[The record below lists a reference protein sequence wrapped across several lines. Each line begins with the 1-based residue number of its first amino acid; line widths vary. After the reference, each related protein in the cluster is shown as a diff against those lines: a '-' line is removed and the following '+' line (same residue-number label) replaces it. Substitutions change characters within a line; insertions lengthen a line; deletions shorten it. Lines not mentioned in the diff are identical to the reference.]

1 MLPWA
6 PFLFEVMAATHEGD
20 EADRQQAV
28 TKTIPTHIA
37 SMGPM
42 ITLYPVSCIKK
53 RTKGKQ
59 FEKDRSVAG
68 RFARQEQL
76 YYEEGIRRTVD
87 AILLVHD
94 HGHPH
99 VLMLHIDHRFWKL
112 YVFAIQSIHH
122 ALPITRNDLTLF
134 PTIIF

>member
-1 MLPWA
+1 MKSEDTEM
-6 PFLFEVMAATHEGD
+6 EV
-20 EADRQQAV
+20 QQA
-28 TKTIPTHIA
+28 IPKATPMY
-37 SMGPM
+37 STLMGPM

-76 YYEEGIRRTVD
+76 YYQEGIRRTVD

-99 VLMLHIDHRFWKL
+99 ILMLHIDHRFWKL
-112 YVFAIQSIHH
+112 YVLLLQPF
-122 ALPITRNDLTLF
+122 
-134 PTIIF
+134 